1 MIARRANWIRN
12 NEQTPVVVYTSVCR
26 LPAPVFYFGEVKY
39 HVDES
44 DGHVEVKVWRTG
56 SDLSKAAS
64 VTVRSRKAEPVS
76 AEGERPLHSHALASL
91 RFPRIFITFLLFS
104 NTAGTDYVGI
114 SRNLDF
120 APGVSMQT
128 FKVTILDDLGQPELE
143 GAESFEL
150 VLRMPVNGILGEPG
164 KAAVFINDSVS
175 DRECFSLS
183 LLKILPHR
191 YLSLAAFAKKKK
203 KEKQTTTN
211 AQ

>member
-1 MIARRANWIRN
+1 MNK
-12 NEQTPVVVYTSVCR
+12 QTPVVVYTSVCR

-64 VTVRSRKAEPVS
+64 VTVRSRKTEPVS
-76 AEGERPLHSHALASL
+76 AEGERRLHPSRCH
-91 RFPRIFITFLLFS
+91 FILISPYLYHLYLFIYFFILK
-104 NTAGTDYVGI
+104 TAGTDYVGI

-164 KAAVFINDSVS
+164 KATVFINDSVS
-175 DRECFSLS
+175 DRKCSSFSNCRKLYFFFPS
-183 LLKILPHR
+183 RLLVF
-191 YLSLAAFAKKKK
+191 S
-203 KEKQTTTN
+203 
-211 AQ
+211 

>member
-1 MIARRANWIRN
+1 M
-12 NEQTPVVVYTSVCR
+12 VYTSVCR
-26 LPAPVFYFGEVKY
+26 PPAPVFYFGEVKY

-76 AEGERPLHSHALASL
+76 AEGERPPPTSSRSH
-91 RFPRIFITFLLFS
+91 FIWILPCLSHISFQFS
-104 NTAGTDYVGI
+104 NPAGTDYVGI

-164 KAAVFINDSVS
+164 KATVFINDSVS
-175 DRECFSLS
+175 DRKCSS
-183 LLKILPHR
+183 
-191 YLSLAAFAKKKK
+191 YSD
-203 KEKQTTTN
+203 
-211 AQ
+211 

>member
-1 MIARRANWIRN
+1 MNK
-12 NEQTPVVVYTSVCR
+12 QTPVVVYTPVCR
-26 LPAPVFYFGEVKY
+26 PPAPVFYFGEVNY

-64 VTVRSRKAEPVS
+64 VTVRSRKTEPVS
-76 AEGERPLHSHALASL
+76 AEGERPLLPRTGTSFWPLFFLPISFFFFF
-91 RFPRIFITFLLFS
+91 FP

-143 GAESFEL
+143 GPESFEL

-164 KAAVFINDSVS
+164 RATVFINDSVS
-175 DRECFSLS
+175 DRKCSSFSNCRMF
-183 LLKILPHR
+183 KFLPLCCL
-191 YLSLAAFAKKKK
+191 YLS
-203 KEKQTTTN
+203 
-211 AQ
+211 